1 MRIGISVISHAGQ
14 NIWENGMGQNVFFLA
29 QALKAVPFVSS
40 IVLIDV
46 GDQGVLPEQVR
57 LDQHNFQL
65 LKQAEATDQV
75 DVIIE
80 LAGALDQGWLALQ
93 RARGKKVVYYCVGQ
107 PHVGLAETS
116 IFDRAG
122 SFPASGRCDQVWL
135 LPKDTAHIAMM
146 RTINRCPV
154 HIAPYLW
161 NPDFLQDRVQE
172 IAKQGHHYGWQSQA
186 GAAEKRGL
194 RVAIFEPNVSV
205 VKTSSIPMLV
215 CDEAYRAEPASVQLM
230 NVLNT
235 LHMKDHNTM
244 LYLANS
250 LSLVREHKAC
260 FHGRHDIA
268 GFMAQFADA
277 VVAHQWDNDQNY
289 SYLDA
294 LYGDYPLIHNSP
306 WLHGFGAGYYY
317 QGFEAAQG
325 GQQLLTAWREH
336 DERLPDQRRA
346 AQAVFA
352 ATDPVSAA
360 NVQEH
365 TRLLTQLCAG
375 APQLL
380 EAA

>member
-46 GDQGVLPEQVR
+46 GDQGVLPEQVN
-57 LDQHNFQL
+57 LDQLQLRL
-65 LKQAEATDQV
+65 LKQGEATDQV

-80 LAGALDQGWLALQ
+80 LAGALDPSWLALQ

-116 IFDRAG
+116 IFDRHG
-122 SFPASGRCDQVWL
+122 SFPAAGRSDQVWL
-135 LPKDTAHIAMM
+135 LPKDAAYLPMM

-154 HIAPYLW
+154 EIAPYLW
-161 NPDFLQDRVQE
+161 SPGFLQDRVQE
-172 IAKQGHHYGWQSQA
+172 IARQGHHYGWKSQA
-186 GAAEKRGL
+186 AGSEKRAL
-194 RVAIFEPNVSV
+194 RIAIFEPNVSV

-215 CDEAYRAEPASVQLM
+215 CDEAYRAEPASVQMM

-244 LYLANS
+244 LYFANS
-250 LSLVREHKAC
+250 LNLVREHKAC

-268 GFMAQFADA
+268 GFMAQFADT
-277 VVAHQWDNDQNY
+277 VVSHQWGNDQNY

-306 WLHGFGAGYYY
+306 WLHSFGAGYYY
-317 QGFEAAQG
+317 QGFEAVQG
-325 GQQLLTAWREH
+325 SQQLLTAWSEH

-346 AQAVFA
+346 TQAVFA
-352 ATDPVSAA
+352 ATDPLSVA

-365 TRLLTQLCAG
+365 IRLLTQLCAD